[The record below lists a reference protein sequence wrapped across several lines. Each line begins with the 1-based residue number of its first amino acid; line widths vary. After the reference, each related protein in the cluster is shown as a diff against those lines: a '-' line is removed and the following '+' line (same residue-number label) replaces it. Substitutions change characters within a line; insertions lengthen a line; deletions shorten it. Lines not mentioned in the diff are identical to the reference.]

1 MIAGARRQKV
11 GESGRLHLDRR
22 LPFLLLHRL
31 GVDQDPVISLARRVA
46 LNSPA
51 YLVWQEGADDTPA
64 LDLLDELAEEIGTSE
79 MPLLVMSIADLDQST
94 W

>member
-51 YLVWQEGADDTPA
+51 YLVWLPQGGFDVTE
-64 LDLLDELAEEIGTSE
+64 LDSLPTHFHLMVNATIEFKISIG
-79 MPLLVMSIADLDQST
+79 
-94 W
+94 